1 MPRSALRILV
11 AVQNPAT
18 EEALVRLAAT
28 LASLPGGQLHLTHV
42 LRSNGTSEAERN
54 RTLSR
59 AAAVAKEI
67 GAEAEP
73 HLLRGENI
81 PEVIKSAAMGWE
93 CNMMVMGWYGDVNR
107 QAVLSSDNRSL
118 AKSVDLDTLI
128 FKDKSFRPARRIIVP
143 TGGGSHSLMGLQ
155 VAADLAQAW
164 SSELRVLRV
173 ARDRECRPRDP
184 ILERYCSQVYADT
197 ELRLKLL
204 GIEADIDV
212 VPSVDI
218 VEPIIE
224 RTRKEDF
231 LVLGASNDW
240 RQEEFL
246 AGSIP
251 DEIAFESPC
260 SVLMVRSRS
269 TANNRLSGIFFENTV
284 RLHLQTRD
292 KWDAIGQMVDVLV
305 EERQIPASERDQV
318 LASAL
323 NRERKSS
330 TAMGRETA
338 IPHAAIDNL
347 PSIIGAL
354 GICREGVDFE
364 GADGEPVRY
373 IFLLL
378 TPRQNYRSYIP
389 VLGQIASLMRGEE
402 IREELLDC
410 RTPAELTALLK
421 RRESA

>member
-1 MPRSALRILV
+1 M
-11 AVQNPAT
+11 
-18 EEALVRLAAT
+18 RLAAT

-42 LRSNGTSEAERN
+42 LRSNGTSEVERN
-54 RTLSR
+54 RNLSR
-59 AAAVAKEI
+59 AAGLAREA
-67 GAEAEP
+67 GADAEP
-73 HLLRGENI
+73 HLLKGEDI
-81 PEVIKSAAMGWE
+81 PAVIRSAAMDWE

-107 QAVLSSDNRSL
+107 ETILSSHNRAL

-128 FKDKSFRPARRIIVP
+128 FKEKGFRPAHRIIVP
-143 TGGGSHSLMGLQ
+143 TGGGSHSLLGLQ
-155 VAADLAQAW
+155 IAADLAQGW
-164 SSELRVLRV
+164 GSDLRVLRI

-184 ILERYCSQVYADT
+184 ILERYCRQVYADT

-204 GIEADIDV
+204 GIQAEIGV

-218 VEPIIE
+218 VDPIIE
-224 RTRKEDF
+224 RTCKDDF

-240 RQEEFL
+240 QQEEFL

-269 TANNRLSGIFFENTV
+269 AANNRLSGIFFDNTI
-284 RLHLQTRD
+284 RLELKTRD

-305 EERQIPASERDQV
+305 EERQIPASQRDHV
-318 LASAL
+318 LGSAL

-338 IPHAAIDNL
+338 IPHAAIENL
-347 PSIIGAL
+347 PGIIGAL
-354 GICREGVDFE
+354 GICREGVDFD
-364 GADGEPVRY
+364 GPDGEPVRY

-389 VLGQIASLMRGEE
+389 VLGQIASLMREE
-402 IREELLDC
+402 DTRTELLDC